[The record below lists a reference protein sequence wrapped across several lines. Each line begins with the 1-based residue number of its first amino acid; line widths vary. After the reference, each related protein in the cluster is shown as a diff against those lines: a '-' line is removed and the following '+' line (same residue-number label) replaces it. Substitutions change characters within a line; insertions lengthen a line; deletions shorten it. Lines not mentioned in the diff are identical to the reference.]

1 MKSKSFSRFIRL
13 TPLFAMLV
21 GAVRAS
27 DHADP
32 MSLDVLRVQK
42 DRDANITDLHAFV
55 VDGSGHLVTEPNGFR
70 PADRLVIS
78 LCVRRALQPAQIEGL
93 DLAGYKF
100 RV

>member
-1 MKSKSFSRFIRL
+1 MKRKLLFPLVKL
-13 TPLFAMLV
+13 TLLFAMLA

-55 VDGSGHLVTEPNGFR
+55 IDQAGHLVTEPNGFGQ
-70 PADRLVIS
+70 ADRLVIS
-78 LCVRRALQPAQIEGL
+78 LCVRRALQPVQIEGL
-93 DLAGYKF
+93 DLAGYK
-100 RV
+100 